1 MVARTRNRVEMN
13 WPLLQQA
20 VRFGSVGLMGVGID
34 MGVLALLQR
43 LGWVESHLVAC
54 KIAAAELALL
64 SNFYCSEHWVFRDV
78 KPTGA
83 SHGWA
88 KRLVWFQIVCGL
100 GLVGCALLLRLFHQ
114 GWGWNLWL
122 ANLIAI
128 AVAAGW
134 NFTLARMAWVLPQR

>member
-1 MVARTRNRVEMN
+1 MN
-13 WPLLQQA
+13 WPLLHQA
-20 VRFGSVGLMGVGID
+20 LRFGVAGLLGVGID
-34 MGVLALLQR
+34 MGSLALLQR
-43 LGWVESHLVAC
+43 LGWVENHLITC
-54 KIAAAELALL
+54 KMAAAELALL
-64 SNFYCSEHWVFRDV
+64 FNFVGSERWVFRAANST
-78 KPTGA
+78 K
-83 SHGWA
+83 SSRGWA

-134 NFTLARMAWVLPQR
+134 NFTLARLAWVLPQR